1 MESVQQQWLPSP
13 NLFSTGEHAIEAL
26 VVKDDELC
34 KKLQATEAAH
44 RWTRFTDLQERLVDT
59 TLQQVKKRLA
69 SVVPPQACQ
78 VPLDY
83 RTPDCPQRLAL
94 AGAEAVLE
102 LLLHTHRT
110 GTCTPAGVTATDSNC
125 RMRMPRIMNYL
136 TSIEQNLSGAVHLK
150 RYGRTL
156 VAHITSLL
164 LALPCNHTF
173 AFAADLSRFMRT
185 RELWDQQ
192 HAHLPPDSPLRAR
205 RPQLPSLEEQAAD
218 VADYALKYAT
228 KAEPMQG
235 GAAATSTAP
244 HSAPLPPTDIITPLD
259 LFTGLREL
267 PLASIVSTTAESPT
281 TLEPLTA
288 AATVQPSASSPHIS
302 RTKARGKYNL
312 AHAINIQTAHST
324 YFSPDAAL
332 LLLLNNVAVESHT
345 TQPIDYRLFGDRL
358 LPESH
363 VQLQPPETT
372 RAELVPAVTGPS
384 TSTSVPVQPDADSD
398 TDSGGSQA
406 EEVSD
411 ADDTPPIVQPAV
423 LPVVPTSYEALTR
436 MKDYLLRGPGCRN
449 YSPVV
454 MAMLFYKRNVGIAK
468 AAAAHADSRLA
479 RNHPQYAT
487 HIWTRREHLA
497 IPQPLSDPP
506 PRPSPNCTDRRL
518 RQRYAAFALG
528 NFAAYTADA
537 DIDTTAD
544 LWETYERYFLTGD
557 NATSLQEQAEA
568 ALMEGVVPLENAA
581 VEAPQDDVPYDPPLE
596 SPPSSAWID
605 HPANDAA
612 QQRIIERYTTQGAP
626 LPSNAT
632 PQTRYVDAA
641 LSTLPVF
648 KPSTDTN
655 AKTLKPA
662 QAATRSPCSFTDET
676 LASIETQQN
685 EYDATA
691 LPPDIAQ
698 PNLQLLNR
706 NTPALHAQLLVV
718 KPDGTRTERVYPNH
732 ACPGEPP
739 PYVLL
744 PSDQLPTPDETIA
757 LFTLSDDQAAPFRLY
772 ADVLQAE
779 KAGRRLPP
787 ITAILTGK
795 PGTGKSQVVLALLW
809 FAFQHRCTD
818 LVAVVSYTWRAALHD
833 TTPGN
838 IGITTTTF
846 FATAGRFTSAVR
858 TRLERNLSGVRLIV
872 MDEFSTCS
880 LAHMGRIFQQV
891 HIARQ
896 DVNPGA
902 DDDRFS
908 GPLADIH
915 GLFVGDPRQLEQP
928 QHAPIYAGAARADL
942 KLQHTRQLQAAGQQA
957 DIATTAA
964 IFSAVAPDV
973 EAALHELKKP
983 SGVNEN
989 RLLPLHAYTE
999 GQQLLVWRSV
1009 DLAPD
1014 GAPLPTELLEELET
1028 IGGTDDD
1035 GTIPALGAFFHGIRY
1050 TFTTNAHPAVHHIHN
1065 NSATGVAI
1073 ILHPEEPKLPD
1084 PSTAR
1089 IHILRYVPRAIIVRP
1104 DGGPLGRVSPDLQ
1117 PGEVLVRPK
1126 YKTFTPT
1133 HATNAQSV
1141 HRWGFN
1147 LDYEYST
1154 TDYFAEGLTF
1164 RNQTWLAHLSPPPT
1178 GQWHRASMYVI
1189 PTRFTSMDSFH
1200 LLAPM
1205 WSTPEEKP
1213 RVLKRILK
1221 LAEPVPDLQAEWE
1234 RLCNLADFTR
1244 QVLPRLLNN
1253 LATKAP

>member
-1 MESVQQQWLPSP
+1 MKPLVTRNRRRVMWSCCRTSEGVSIAARLKSGMAMYA
-13 NLFSTGEHAIEAL
+13 ST
-26 VVKDDELC
+26 
-34 KKLQATEAAH
+34 AAD
-44 RWTRFTDLQERLVDT
+44 RQP
-59 TLQQVKKRLA
+59 A
-69 SVVPPQACQ
+69 P
-78 VPLDY
+78 
-83 RTPDCPQRLAL
+83 
-94 AGAEAVLE
+94 
-102 LLLHTHRT
+102 T
-110 GTCTPAGVTATDSNC
+110 GGVTATDSNC

-136 TSIEQNLSGAVHLK
+136 TSIEQNL
-150 RYGRTL
+150 T
-156 VAHITSLL
+156 
-164 LALPCNHTF
+164 
-173 AFAADLSRFMRT
+173 DLSRFMRT

-218 VADYALKYAT
+218 VADYALQYAT

-235 GAAATSTAP
+235 GGAVLAAATILKYRQRAAQDAGQQGVPPSAAAATSTAL
-244 HSAPLPPTDIITPLD
+244 HSTPLPSADIITPLD

-267 PLASIVSTTAESPT
+267 PFASIVSTTAESPT

-288 AATVQPSASSPHIS
+288 AATAQPSASSPHIS
-302 RTKARGKYNL
+302 RAKARGKYNL
-312 AHAINIQTAHST
+312 AHAINIQTAQST
-324 YFSPDAAL
+324 YSSPGAAL

-358 LPESH
+358 LPKSH

-372 RAELVPAVTGPS
+372 RAELVPAVAGPS
-384 TSTSVPVQPDADSD
+384 TSTNVPVVTQPQPGADSD

-411 ADDTPPIVQPAV
+411 ADDTPQIVQPAV
-423 LPVVPTSYEALTR
+423 LPVAPTSYEALTR
-436 MKDYLLRGPGCRN
+436 MNDYLLRGPGCRN

-479 RNHPQYAT
+479 REHPQYAT
-487 HIWTRREHLA
+487 HIWSRREHLA

-528 NFAAYTADA
+528 NFAAYTGDA

-557 NATSLQEQAEA
+557 NATSLQVRFFQHHTYVHYFFSHTNSICLQVRIARRLLDNADMLARVRMRTEERKLLQTFVERTVQEQAEA
-568 ALMEGVVPLENAA
+568 ALMEGVVPVENAA

-612 QQRIIERYTTQGAP
+612 QQRVLGRYTTQGAP

-632 PQTRYVDAA
+632 PQARYVHAA
-641 LSTLPVF
+641 LGTVPVF

-655 AKTLKPA
+655 ANMLQPA
-662 QAATRSPCSFTDET
+662 QAATRSPCCFTDET

-691 LPPDIAQ
+691 LLPEIAQ

-706 NTPALHAQLLVV
+706 HTPALHAQLLVV
-718 KPDGTRTERVYPNH
+718 KPDGTRTERVYPNP
-732 ACPGEPP
+732 ACPGEAP

-772 ADVLQAE
+772 ADVLLAE

-846 FATAGRFTSAVR
+846 FATAGRFTSAAR

-908 GPLADIH
+908 
-915 GLFVGDPRQLEQP
+915 
-928 QHAPIYAGAARADL
+928 
-942 KLQHTRQLQAAGQQA
+942 
-957 DIATTAA
+957 
-964 IFSAVAPDV
+964 
-973 EAALHELKKP
+973 
-983 SGVNEN
+983 
-989 RLLPLHAYTE
+989 
-999 GQQLLVWRSV
+999 
-1009 DLAPD
+1009 
-1014 GAPLPTELLEELET
+1014 
-1028 IGGTDDD
+1028 
-1035 GTIPALGAFFHGIRY
+1035 
-1050 TFTTNAHPAVHHIHN
+1050 
-1065 NSATGVAI
+1065 AI
-1073 ILHPEEPKLPD
+1073 I
-1084 PSTAR
+1084 
-1089 IHILRYVPRAIIVRP
+1089 
-1104 DGGPLGRVSPDLQ
+1104 
-1117 PGEVLVRPK
+1117 
-1126 YKTFTPT
+1126 TPY
-1133 HATNAQSV
+1133 ATVVAAKCC
-1141 HRWGFN
+1141 
-1147 LDYEYST
+1147 T
-1154 TDYFAEGLTF
+1154 
-1164 RNQTWLAHLSPPPT
+1164 
-1178 GQWHRASMYVI
+1178 
-1189 PTRFTSMDSFH
+1189 
-1200 LLAPM
+1200 
-1205 WSTPEEKP
+1205 
-1213 RVLKRILK
+1213 
-1221 LAEPVPDLQAEWE
+1221 
-1234 RLCNLADFTR
+1234 
-1244 QVLPRLLNN
+1244 
-1253 LATKAP
+1253 